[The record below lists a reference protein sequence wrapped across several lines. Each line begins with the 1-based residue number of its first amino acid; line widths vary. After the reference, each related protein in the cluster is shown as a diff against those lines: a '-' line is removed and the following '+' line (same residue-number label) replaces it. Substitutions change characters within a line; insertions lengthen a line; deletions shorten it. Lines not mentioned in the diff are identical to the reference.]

1 VVPVLLGG
9 AVVLHLFLVIGIF
22 AGRFSGFL
30 LSRLRGVVPPLII
43 ALTARV
49 PALALTRALVP
60 VPTVMAPPLS
70 SLVLALLR
78 LLGLGC
84 R

>member
-1 VVPVLLGG
+1 VLLGG
-9 AVVLHLFLVIGIF
+9 PVVLRLFLIIGIF
-22 AGRFSGFL
+22 AGGFSGFL
-30 LSRLRGVVPPLII
+30 LSRLRGMVPPLII

-49 PALALTRALVP
+49 PVLALALTRALVP

-78 LLGLGC
+78 LLGLGS